1 MTTEIIYDTKN
12 ANILYKWNAD
22 MKGTAKSD
30 KVLNTTNMTNTCHN
44 MNDTHGF
51 FLEMTNWIENG

>member
-51 FLEMTNWIENG
+51 FLEMTN